1 MTTDPIPL
9 HLTELVKIRLE
20 GHPADVALLAA
31 TLTAVL
37 NVTDESRDHANRRGN
52 RAHVRRY
59 LTIGANTDD

>member
-1 MTTDPIPL
+1 
-9 HLTELVKIRLE
+9 
-20 GHPADVALLAA
+20 LAA